1 VCVFFH
7 LSICVC
13 VCVHVIRVDLERIC
27 LLNML
32 LNVLL
37 NVLAKHACFVYA
49 RDWKTASK
57 CMHVY
62 ERERERARLCVYR
75 SA

>member
-1 VCVFFH
+1 
-7 LSICVC
+7 
-13 VCVHVIRVDLERIC
+13 
-27 LLNML
+27 LNML

-75 SA
+75 SAYVCASV